1 MGTDGEAGGT
11 VEPAVD
17 RSVDAEAR
25 LRVFLSYSRKDGEFV
40 AKLAE
45 ALNGPTFEA
54 SYDASPHAG
63 KNPELGIAAEDEW
76 WKQLERMIAAA
87 DAMVFVVSPDS
98 IASKVCDEEILY
110 ARTMGKRVIAVLRRE
125 IDFNKAPP
133 RLAALNVKL
142 RFTDD
147 SEAGFAAS
155 LAALSEALELDAA
168 WWREQTWLAGQV
180 KTWRDAE
187 EDKRKDWLL
196 SAAELARAE
205 RWAARRPPKAPQI
218 SEAELDF
225 LAASRAHQAE
235 LAEEE
240 ARKLKVRQ
248 RLQLGVLA
256 LTVVAL
262 VVTLAGAWFV
272 AQGQRD
278 LARRGSAAMAA
289 AAAAEFDA
297 GQYDRALRL
306 AILAGRE
313 TWLTPVASEAAFEI
327 GRAAEF
333 SRAVLRLPP
342 AERGCHVLSDDG
354 RVVAM
359 AEGGQL
365 VMLVQAA
372 DGAWTRQELGVV
384 ETPVDLG
391 EEMVSH
397 LRPCG
402 AFAPDGSWFA
412 TVGLE
417 QAIMV
422 WRREGAAWRKAFA
435 APSEDGDV
443 YGMAQAG
450 RDLLLTWG
458 AAGVTLWRAEG
469 EGWTASHLTMPVR
482 PPDLSGPQPGST
494 YGGPVNPLQ
503 GVFDA
508 DASADGARIVARFTD
523 TAGPGVFVATRG
535 ADGTWTAEVI
545 EETQRFLDTVQI
557 SPQGRRV
564 LVVGESLARVF
575 EIGPNGRWW
584 LIAEDGQRGPGDP
597 VAALMSPPV
606 DTGMMGALGPE
617 QGQPVRGA
625 RLLSIKE
632 DGDGLA
638 IAGPGFS
645 ARKRIAP
652 GPNFGEYRLEAD
664 GYVTLPQGEVE
675 TMGAR
680 DDGTAAYVEML
691 NEVVAID
698 DGWLGRGSS
707 VAAEGVG
714 LRIAVSGDGRT
725 VAMMERDRSVIVS
738 RIGAAPLGLTESL
751 TRSVQRGK
759 PQDAATYSPTTA
771 ASAGFGPSRDD
782 VIVVEQEADEE
793 VIAHYQRGKDGAWTR
808 EEVAREAFGIG
819 RAEMSAKGLI
829 VSGSGG
835 TVNVHSP
842 KAGGGWSSV
851 PLDGRAWLGARA
863 WSWDGSQ
870 LLTIT
875 GDSRFEVWSQ
885 DAAGKWVVTGR
896 GGEVDDAGKAV
907 FLGADNVVASWGERG
922 LMIWRAGE
930 DGAWTGAPGGVDA
943 GETFDQLVA
952 SRDGHRI
959 AAGGPNGVR
968 VWTLLPDGSWKSAAV
983 SPRAARA
990 ALDDS
995 MSLSADGKLL
1005 ALSDQGDLGFVMSIW
1020 SERQDGQWVRT
1031 PITASGILNPVIQ
1044 ISPDRTRVLATG
1056 WEGAL
1061 LANIEW
1067 LSGDRPETLT
1077 QRACAE
1083 KLPGGAGST
1092 LRVIT
1097 RADVDAAPVL
1107 QGREGEDVCGWSP
1120 AWYDG
1125 VLGTVFGWVK

>member
-1 MGTDGEAGGT
+1 MSTDSEAGVA
-11 VEPAVD
+11 VEPEA
-17 RSVDAEAR
+17 AR

-45 ALNGPTFEA
+45 ALNGPKFEA

-87 DAMVFVVSPDS
+87 DAMVFIVSPDS
-98 IASKVCDEEILY
+98 IASKVCDEEIVY
-110 ARTMGKRVIAVLRRE
+110 ARSLGKRVIAVMRRE
-125 IDFNKAPP
+125 IDFAKAPP

-147 SEAGFAAS
+147 SEAAFAAS
-155 LAALSEALELDAA
+155 LASLSEALELDAA
-168 WWREQTWLAGQV
+168 WWREQSWLAGQV
-180 KTWRDAE
+180 KTWRDAD

-196 SAAELARAE
+196 SAAELERAE
-205 RWAARRPPKAPQI
+205 RWAARRPPKASQL
-218 SEAELDF
+218 SEAEREF
-225 LAASRAHQAE
+225 LAASREHQAE
-235 LAEEE
+235 LAAGEL
-240 ARKLKVRQ
+240 RKLKVRQ

-262 VVTLAGAWFV
+262 AVTLAGAWFV

-333 SRAVLRLPP
+333 SRAVLSLPP

-359 AEGGQL
+359 TEAGQL
-365 VMLVQAA
+365 VMIAEA
-372 DGAWTRQELGVV
+372 EDGTWTRHELGKV
-384 ETPVDLG
+384 EKPLDLA

-397 LRPCG
+397 MRPCG

-417 QAIMV
+417 QQILV
-422 WRREGAAWRKAFA
+422 WRREGAVWRQAFT
-435 APSEDGDV
+435 APGQDGDV
-443 YGMAQAG
+443 YGMASAG

-458 AAGVTLWRAEG
+458 NAGVTLWRAEG
-469 EGWTASHLTMPVR
+469 EGWSASHVAQPARTLDPN
-482 PPDLSGPQPGST
+482 LPQAGGA
-494 YGGPVNPLQ
+494 YAGPVNPLQ

-508 DASADGARIVARFTD
+508 DVTADGARIVARFMD
-523 TAGPGVFVATRG
+523 AAGPGVLVATRG
-535 ADGTWTAEVI
+535 DGGAWTVDVLA
-545 EETQRFLDTVQI
+545 ETQRILDTVQV

-564 LVVGESLARVF
+564 LVVGDSLARVF
-575 EIGPNGRWW
+575 EIGPHGGWW
-584 LIAEDGQRGPGDP
+584 MIAEEGQREAGDPMDAFAVMPEDLRPVGPG
-597 VAALMSPPV
+597 
-606 DTGMMGALGPE
+606 
-617 QGQPVRGA
+617 QGQPVSGA
-625 RLLSIKE
+625 RLLSING
-632 DGDGLA
+632 DGDTLA
-638 IAGPGFS
+638 IAGPGFA
-645 ARKRIAP
+645 ARKRIEP
-652 GPNFGEYRLEAD
+652 GPNFGEYRLAAD
-664 GYVTLPQGEVE
+664 GFAALPEGDVE

-680 DDGTAAYVEML
+680 ADGTGAYVVML
-691 NEVVAID
+691 NRVIAID
-698 DGWLGRGSS
+698 DDWLGRGSS
-707 VAAEGVG
+707 VAPEGVG
-714 LRIAVSGDGRT
+714 LRTAVSGDGRT
-725 VAMMERDRSVIVS
+725 VAMMGRDRSVMVW

-759 PQDAATYSPTTA
+759 PQDPATYSPTTA
-771 ASAGFGPSRDD
+771 ASAGFGPSRDE
-782 VIVVEQEADEE
+782 VIVVEQEASEE
-793 VIAHYQRGKDGAWTR
+793 VIAHYQRGKDGQWTR
-808 EEVAREAFGIG
+808 EEVAREEFGIG
-819 RAEMSAKGLI
+819 RAEMSAKRLI

-835 TVNVHSP
+835 TVMVHSP
-842 KAGGGWSSV
+842 KAGGRWSSA
-851 PLDGRAWLGARA
+851 PLEGSAWLGARA
-863 WSWDGSQ
+863 WSRDGSL

-875 GDSRFEVWSQ
+875 ADSQFEIRSQ
-885 DAAGKWVVTGR
+885 DGAGAWRVTGR
-896 GGEVDDAGKAV
+896 GGDVGDAGKAV
-907 FLGADNVVASWGERG
+907 FLGADNVVATWGERG
-922 LMIWRAGE
+922 LIIWRADAAGN
-930 DGAWTGAPGGVDA
+930 WTGAPAGVDA

-959 AAGGPNGVR
+959 AAGGPTGVR

-1005 ALSDQGDLGFVMSIW
+1005 ALSDQGELGFVMSIW

-1031 PITASGILNPVIQ
+1031 PMTAHGILNPVIQ
-1044 ISPDRTRVLATG
+1044 ISPDNTRVLATG

-1067 LSGDRPETLT
+1067 LSGGQAQGLAK
-1077 QRACAE
+1077 RACAE
-1083 KLPGGAGST
+1083 KLPGGAGNT
-1092 LRVIT
+1092 LRIIT
-1097 RADVDAAPVL
+1097 RADIDAAPVL
-1107 QGREGEDVCGWSP
+1107 QGREGEDVCAWRP

-1125 VLGTVFGWVK
+1125 VLGAVFGWVK